1 MDSGISES
9 PLTAAAD
16 RSLTDEDVAYIEAN
30 FVRLEELCH
39 GRGEQADHVRA
50 LMDEGKLPRPAY
62 LMEDG
67 TEMVAPDYFA
77 LLDEAGAIES
87 LGALFSLRYR
97 HAAATVGAAVTEAS
111 VEDDWKAYLSGE
123 YAVCLW
129 HVTPENV
136 FRKGWLAT
144 EIEQLLADPRPDDR
158 QWRDHLRELVD
169 ELDALEREFAPYDRR
184 RWGPVSRDRL
194 ITAVRRQ
201 YELTVPG

>member
-9 PLTAAAD
+9 HVTAAAD

-30 FVRLEELCH
+30 FVRLEELCQ
-39 GRGEQADHVRA
+39 GRGEQADRVRA

-67 TEMVAPDYFA
+67 TEMVASDYFA
-77 LLDEAGAIES
+77 LLDEATEIES
-87 LGALFSLRYR
+87 LGAFFSQRYR
-97 HAAATVGAAVTEAS
+97 LAAATVGAAVTEAS
-111 VEDDWKAYLSGE
+111 VEEDWRAYLSGE

-136 FRKGWLAT
+136 FRKGWLTT
-144 EIEQLLADPRPDDR
+144 EIERLLADARPDDR
-158 QWRDHLRELVD
+158 HWRDRLTELVD

-184 RWGPVSRDRL
+184 RWGTVSRDRL

-201 YELTVPG
+201 YELNVPG